1 MKQYNP
7 GEFNY
12 FDDSGGF
19 CCSGEPGDYG
29 KSVDFGYWY
38 LCWFGESADSKE
50 STDSGESDGFGD
62 SAEFADS
69 EQSLDSQQASEILIQ
84 NQ

>member
-1 MKQYNP
+1 MKQYNL

-38 LCWFGESADSKE
+38 LCWFGEYADSSE
-50 STDSGESDGFGD
+50 STDSSESDGFETFTCPMGRITPPLGCPL
-62 SAEFADS
+62 A
-69 EQSLDSQQASEILIQ
+69 QVTWLM
-84 NQ
+84 